1 MRKQLL
7 FIVSAL
13 MAIFAFLS
21 CKGTSP
27 PGWEVPPFRHA
38 EIGAEL
44 FYGAAPFNWQY
55 TVFVYPGD
63 GDSKPTMVELATK
76 IEVDFG
82 DGGGY
87 LDVTNEVVTFWQ
99 SQGPKPVHTYVEK
112 GEYAV
117 ECRVTYYDGRAVTG
131 KMIPLFVQVE

>member
-1 MRKQLL
+1 MKHLVL
-7 FIVSAL
+7 FISSLAVVVVLSA
-13 MAIFAFLS
+13 S
-21 CKGTSP
+21 CDSGSHIIPEP
-27 PGWEVPPFRHA
+27 PQFRHVA
-38 EIGAEL
+38 IGSEINSGTT
-44 FYGAAPFNWQY
+44 PFNWQY
-55 TVFVYPGD
+55 TISVYQVTLDFPR
-63 GDSKPTMVELATK
+63 TMVELATK

-112 GEYAV
+112 GEYEV